1 MNRRRNWF
9 LIALCSI
16 FFINSARSQHVPFS
30 GNITPTWNQCID
42 TFTILDQQSEF
53 CELTVAGYTDIGKPL
68 HLFIINKEKV
78 FFPELFNPNKTVILI
93 NNAIHPGEP
102 DGVDASIAFSKEIL
116 DPTNELHQL
125 LDSVIFCIIPI
136 YNVDGAMIRNGY
148 SRTNQNGPEEY
159 GFRGNSKNLDLNRDF
174 IKCDSENAASFN
186 RIFQRVKPTLFI
198 DTHVSNG
205 ADYSY
210 VMTLIS
216 PQLNKLGSPQAAFVK
231 QELEPYLFS
240 EMKNRG
246 FEMSPYV
253 NHMGA
258 TPESG
263 LADFLETARYSTGYA
278 ALFQTIGFTTETHM
292 LKPYPQRVESTY
304 QFFVTLGKYAYSNNK
319 KLRLQK
325 QKAVQEWKNKDLY
338 ELNFKLD
345 TNTKELFN
353 FKGYEAVIEPALI
366 GTGERLRYDRDQPF
380 EKAIPR
386 FRTYTSQHKIEIP
399 SQYIIPQAWT
409 EVIER
414 LKWNGVL
421 MQRIPRDT
429 VMSVNGLY
437 VGDVKTS
444 TSCYEGHF
452 AHQSC
457 SVRKEQMK
465 ILFFEGDYI
474 IPVRQDNI
482 RYIIETLEPL
492 SKESFFHWNFF
503 DSVLQQKEWFSDYVF
518 EEKAKELLEN
528 DPQLKKEFEEALKKD
543 ESLNEHWSQLYWIY
557 KHSPHYESSAFRY
570 PIYSR

>member
-1 MNRRRNWF
+1 MNRRISWL
-9 LIALCSI
+9 LIVFALII
-16 FFINSARSQHVPFS
+16 FTNNAASQHVPFA
-30 GNITPTWNQCID
+30 GNTTPTWSECIQN
-42 TFTILDQQSEF
+42 FKALEAQSDL
-53 CELTVAGYTDIGKPL
+53 CQLVVAGHTDIGKPL
-68 HLFIINKEKV
+68 HLFIINKEKT
-78 FFPELFNPNKTVILI
+78 FFPELFNPKKTVILI

-102 DGVDASIAFSKEIL
+102 DGVDASIIFSKEIL
-116 DPTNELHQL
+116 EHQNSLHQL

-136 YNVDGAMIRNGY
+136 YNVDGSLVRNGY

-174 IKCDSENAASFN
+174 IKCDSRNAESFN
-186 RIFQRVKPTLFI
+186 KIFQRVKPTLFI

-216 PQLNKLGSPQAAFVK
+216 PQINKLGQPQAAYLK
-231 QELEPYLFS
+231 EKLEPYLFND
-240 EMKNRG
+240 MKNRG

-292 LKPYPQRVESTY
+292 LKPYAQRVEATY
-304 QFFVTLGKYAYSNNK
+304 QFISSLGQFAYKNNTTL
-319 KLRLQK
+319 LRQKRRATDEWK
-325 QKAVQEWKNKDLY
+325 QKKKY

-345 TNTKELFN
+345 TTLRETLV
-353 FKGYEAVIEPALI
+353 FKGYEAVTEPALI
-366 GTGERLRYDRDQPF
+366 GTGERLRYDRAKPY
-380 EKAIPR
+380 EKEIPR
-386 FRTYTSQHKIEIP
+386 FRNYQAQHIVELP
-399 SQYIIPQAWT
+399 QEYIIPQAWT

-414 LKWNGVL
+414 LKWNNVL
-421 MQRIPRDT
+421 MKRIPKDT
-429 VMSVNGLY
+429 LMAVSGYY

-444 TSCYEGHF
+444 TNCYEGHF

-457 SVRKEQMK
+457 SVRKEKMN

-474 IPVRQDNI
+474 IPLSQDNI
-482 RYIIETLEPL
+482 RYIVETLEPQ

-503 DSVLQQKEWFSDYVF
+503 DGVLQQKEWFSDYVF
-518 EEKAKELLEN
+518 EEKAKELLEK
-528 DPQLKKEFEEALKKD
+528 DPVLKKKFEEALQKD
-543 ESLNEHWSQLYWIY
+543 ESLSEHWSQLYWIY
-557 KHSPHYESSAFRY
+557 KNSPHYESSAFRY
-570 PIYSR
+570 PVYSR